1 MGYVVSQLTPNHV
14 KRLLYW
20 GLSWYKKLTK
30 LEGFTI
36 MKYTIEKLI
45 HLLNIGLK
53 NESLIDDE
61 AFDMLN
67 KLCNKLNNIEE

>member
-1 MGYVVSQLTPNHV
+1 
-14 KRLLYW
+14 
-20 GLSWYKKLTK
+20 
-30 LEGFTI
+30 

-45 HLLNIGLK
+45 HLLSIGLK

-61 AFDMLN
+61 AFDMID